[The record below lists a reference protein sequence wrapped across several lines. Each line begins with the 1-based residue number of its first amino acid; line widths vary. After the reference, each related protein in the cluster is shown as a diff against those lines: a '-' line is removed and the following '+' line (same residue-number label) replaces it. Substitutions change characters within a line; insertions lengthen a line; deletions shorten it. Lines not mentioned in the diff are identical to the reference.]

1 MNLGDVPFLFLVF
14 FAAFAPSLA
23 ALLWLRSMVR
33 GRKEQ
38 WEHLLLTFAF
48 GSAVAAIAALLI
60 ELAAL
65 ELVVV
70 PIIREYEILALQPS
84 AVSFITIII
93 LAPVVEET
101 VKALGVKQYSRH
113 IWRPRNGL
121 VFGAA
126 AGLGF
131 AATENFLYEST
142 AYLADGTEAFIALA
156 IVRSVSSTLMHA
168 SATSIAGYGIARSK
182 TYGGPWWPY
191 LMVAVLMHAAFNLLA
206 SFGELFSDKYG
217 ETAGSIGLIF
227 SIMLVVAVLLFI
239 RSRLRG
245 YHA

>member
-1 MNLGDVPFLFLVF
+1 MNLGDAHFLFLVF
-14 FAAFAPSLA
+14 LVAFAPSLA

-33 GRKEQ
+33 GRKEH
-38 WEHLLLTFAF
+38 WDSLLLTFAF
-48 GSAVAAIAALLI
+48 GAAVAAIAALLI
-60 ELAAL
+60 ELAAAYFL
-65 ELVVV
+65 LN
-70 PIIREYEILALQPS
+70 PLIREYELLSLDPS
-84 AVSFITIII
+84 AVSFITIIFV
-93 LAPVVEET
+93 APLVEES
-101 VKALGVKQYSRH
+101 VKALGVKRYSRY

-142 AYLADGTEAFIALA
+142 AYLAGGAQALIALA
-156 IVRSVSSTLMHA
+156 VMRSFSSTLMHA

-182 TYGGPWWPY
+182 TYGSSWWPH
-191 LMVAVLMHAAFNLLA
+191 LAMAVLMHAAFNIFA
-206 SFGELFSDKYG
+206 SFGELFSDTYG
-217 ETAGSIGLIF
+217 EAAGSIGLIF
-227 SIMLVVAVLLFI
+227 SILLVVIVLLFI